1 MFVVNNFERFHQNE
15 NRNTAIVCSNWKD
28 LFRKEKKTQRLMKN
42 KNSR

>member
-28 LFRKEKKTQRLMKN
+28 LLRKEKNTKVDEKQK
-42 KNSR
+42 